1 VTTKSPARL
10 SKAGT
15 AALARRRSFRPG
27 AVGELVA
34 APYSGVT
41 PVLTDWW
48 WDGLV
53 AQGEIT
59 VLVGEGG
66 VGKGQW
72 SADAIARIT
81 RGWPAPPHDPSDP
94 HVSEDLFRQPGDVIW
109 TSFEDD
115 PGETNI
121 WRLNA
126 AGADVSRVHDL
137 TRVKRTQQDG
147 SGTTRD
153 HFALPG
159 DIGMV
164 RQAIAQI
171 NARGGNVTTWIIDP
185 LMAASTTSL
194 SYNQNLRNNVLAP
207 LMALAK
213 DTGIAI
219 ILVNHFHKGA
229 GRKTA
234 GGGLADNPGQLL
246 DYMYGS
252 KGLSQGVRLVFGIL
266 RSPENPEIRQIVSL
280 KSNKTPG
287 ATPHRY
293 IIQGQGDET
302 FIVWAQPER
311 NDMQMERL
319 QAEVYEMICQAKQ
332 PLTTQQICYA
342 TQLAW
347 SVARQMTRQM
357 EQQGLVQ
364 KHRGGFVAIE
374 AGK

>member
-1 VTTKSPARL
+1 MASRAPARR
-10 SKAGT
+10 SAEKA
-15 AALARRRSFRPG
+15 LQRRRSFRPG
-27 AVGELVA
+27 ETGELVA
-34 APYSGVT
+34 SPYSSVV
-41 PVLTDWW
+41 PVQTDWW
-48 WDGLV
+48 WPGLI

-81 RGWPAPPHDPSDP
+81 RGWPAPPYDPSDP
-94 HVSEDLFRQPGDVIW
+94 YVEENLFRQPGDVLW

-115 PGETNI
+115 PAETNV
-121 WRLNA
+121 WRLQA
-126 AGADVSRVHDL
+126 SGADLGRVHDL

-159 DIGMV
+159 DIGLA

-171 NARGGNVTTWIIDP
+171 NARGGSVTHWIIDP

-194 SYNQNLRNNVLAP
+194 SYNQQLRNNILTP
-207 LMALAK
+207 LTALAK

-229 GRKTA
+229 GKKSGT
-234 GGGLADNPGQLL
+234 LADNPGQLL

-252 KGLSQGVRLVFGIL
+252 KGLSQGVRLVFGIV
-266 RSPENPEIRQIVSL
+266 RSPENPEVRQIVSL

-293 IIQGQGDET
+293 LIQGQGDET
-302 FIVWAQPER
+302 FIVWAQPDRTE
-311 NDMQMERL
+311 MQMERL
-319 QAEVYEMICQAKQ
+319 QQEVYEMICRARK
-332 PLTTQQICYA
+332 PLTTQEICYA

-347 SVARQMTRQM
+347 SVARQMAEQM
-357 EQQGLVQ
+357 RAQGLVE
-364 KHRGGFVAIE
+364 KRRGGYVAIG
-374 AGK
+374 AGS